1 MPSRFLTHWFAVVAV
16 LLAGCGTVNSL
27 MGGNSEAEAKA
38 ALEWSYAPGAISIE
52 LRSDARLNVYDDA
65 PHTLVL
71 AIVQTVDPNLFKALL
86 ADETAV
92 ARLLATGQSNPP
104 MTAVERVIVEPGRSR
119 TIRLDRAQMAQYF
132 GVIAG
137 YYQLDPVSN
146 ARLFRIP
153 VEVKSSGLVVK
164 NRTAAPAPQRVNLV
178 LGAERVMAAEQI
190 SPPVAVAA
198 EQPATKPGVRS
209 GAKPAEK
216 PAAKPAEPESGLIS
230 IDAKDVRQAA
240 DGANA
245 ARRLTR

>member
-1 MPSRFLTHWFAVVAV
+1 MRRSLLFSLVAAATA
-16 LLAGCGTVNSL
+16 LLPGCGTVNSL

-38 ALEWSYAPGAISIE
+38 AVEWSYAPGAISIE
-52 LRSDARLNVYDDA
+52 LRSDPSLNLYEGE

-71 AIVQTVDPNLFKALL
+71 AVVQTIDPNLFKGLL
-86 ADETAV
+86 ADEAAV
-92 ARLLATGQSNPP
+92 ARLLATGQSTPP
-104 MTAVERVIVEPGRSR
+104 MTAVERVIVEPGRTKTVR
-119 TIRLDRAQMAQYF
+119 IDRAQLAQYF
-132 GVIAG
+132 GVVAG

-190 SPPVAVAA
+190 APALPAS
-198 EQPATKPGVRS
+198 PATAPPPPGRAGVKPT
-209 GAKPAEK
+209 AQAA
-216 PAAKPAEPESGLIS
+216 PAAPAEPESGPIK

-240 DGANA
+240 DTANA
-245 ARRLTR
+245 ARRLVK